1 MPVPCHPSTWEW
13 AHPPDS
19 MQGTLIQSRRW
30 TASGS
35 PVTGPVIWYVW
46 GWAHGFSK
54 PLSGSHWLLPAVQT
68 LEPLLYR
75 GGKQSMT
82 KRQRIKTCQRRGCE
96 GRRTRPIRKGFLSKP
111 NPCTLHLG
119 PRDKPIRFLLL
130 SYSAYG
136 TQTGES
142 IVRKPIYIFF
152 LSKLIGVTLVNKI
165 IYVSS
170 VQFYNITSS
179 A

>member
-1 MPVPCHPSTWEW
+1 M
-13 AHPPDS
+13 
-19 MQGTLIQSRRW
+19 M
-30 TASGS
+30 
-35 PVTGPVIWYVW
+35 
-46 GWAHGFSK
+46 
-54 PLSGSHWLLPAVQT
+54 
-68 LEPLLYR
+68 
-75 GGKQSMT
+75 

-165 IYVSS
+165 IQVSS
-170 VQFYNITSS
+170 VQLYNISPVYCIVCLPLKIKSS
-179 A
+179 SVTTYPPFTLYYLTQPSSPLVPTVLFLVSLRFVHLFVLFVHLLLSTVYPTYE

>member
-1 MPVPCHPSTWEW
+1 
-13 AHPPDS
+13 
-19 MQGTLIQSRRW
+19 
-30 TASGS
+30 
-35 PVTGPVIWYVW
+35 
-46 GWAHGFSK
+46 
-54 PLSGSHWLLPAVQT
+54 
-68 LEPLLYR
+68 
-75 GGKQSMT
+75 MT

-96 GRRTRPIRKGFLSKP
+96 GRRTRPISKGFLSKP

-165 IYVSS
+165 IQVSS
-170 VQFYNITSS
+170 VQFYNISSSAYRNLCLPPKVKSPSITIYSLPLPFSTSS
-179 A
+179 TSSPLVPTVLFLVSLRFVHLFVLFVHLLLSTVYPTYE